1 MGVINILDKQTANMI
16 AAGEVVDR
24 PSGALKELLENCID
38 AGATSVKVE
47 IKGGGSSLMKVTD
60 NGCGIERGDVPKAL
74 MRHAT
79 SKITCGADLDG
90 IVTMGF
96 RGEALAAIS
105 AVSRLEMVTRRAE
118 DTEGTHMIS
127 DENGVI
133 IDDIGCP
140 VGTAITVRDLF
151 YNTPAR
157 ARFLKKDQT
166 ESASCSAVAE
176 KIALA
181 NPGVAITFI
190 SEGDKKF
197 ATPGDGNIAS
207 TVYAL
212 FGSAVSKTLTE
223 CDYDYAEAGIKVK
236 GFINRPE
243 SPRGSRN
250 MQIFFVNNRFVRSKT
265 VSAAL
270 EEAFRSYIPS
280 NKYPAGILYITLD
293 AHFTDVNV
301 HPAKL
306 EIRFAD
312 EKKIFEAVY
321 YCVRNALENGKRR
334 PEMPT
339 YTQQPQQPRQ
349 NAQYTQHA
357 QPFETQ
363 NRTAY
368 TPHTQGNAY
377 RSAGRDE
384 YAIQGRKGSG
394 IKSYAL
400 FDGNIAA
407 EDATP
412 DGNPDFIVRTPIPV
426 EEPVDIEPEQTEMQS
441 IDDVRIVGELYKTYV
456 IAETSKSIFIF
467 DKHAAHERILYE
479 KLKNEKIISKQYL
492 LTGVVVDLGRE
503 NAATINENA
512 GYLSQF
518 GFVSE
523 PFGDSSVI
531 IRAVPMSVSKTG
543 DVREI
548 VEAFADELSQGGA
561 IPFAQKVDK
570 ALYTVACKAAVKAGR
585 HTGEEQNLWLAQQL
599 IADPSLR
606 LCPHGR
612 PFVREYPKNALDK
625 LFDR

>member
-1 MGVINILDKQTANMI
+1 MGIINILDKQTANMI

-38 AGATSVKVE
+38 AGATVVRVE
-47 IKGGGSSLMKVTD
+47 IKGGGTSFIKVTD

-79 SKITCGADLDG
+79 SKISCGADLDG

-157 ARFLKKDQT
+157 ARFMKKDQT
-166 ESASCSAVAE
+166 EAASCSAVTE

-181 NPGVAITFI
+181 NPGVAITFV

-197 ATPGDGNIAS
+197 STPGDGNIAS
-207 TVYAL
+207 AVYAL
-212 FGSAVSKTLTE
+212 FGSAVSKTLVE
-223 CDYDYAEAGIKVK
+223 CEYRFEEAGVNVK

-243 SPRGSRN
+243 SPRASRN
-250 MQIFFVNNRFVRSKT
+250 MQIFFVNGRFVRSKT

-280 NKYPAGILYITLD
+280 NKFPAGILYLTLD

-321 YCVRNALENGKRR
+321 YCVRNALENGRR
-334 PEMPT
+334 RAETET
-339 YTQQPQQPRQ
+339 YTQPSQ
-349 NAQYTQHA
+349 QYTQQSARKYA

-363 NRTAY
+363 SRGTYTQHTRGSAY
-368 TPHTQGNAY
+368 ISGGRNEYIPQG
-377 RSAGRDE
+377 G
-384 YAIQGRKGSG
+384 KGSG

-400 FDGNIAA
+400 FNGNIAA

-426 EEPVDIEPEQTEMQS
+426 EEPAEIEPEQIEMQN
-441 IDDVRIVGELYKTYV
+441 IDDVRVVGELYKTYV

-503 NAATINENA
+503 SAAMINEHA

-523 PFGDSSVI
+523 PFGDNSVI

-543 DVREI
+543 NIQEI
-548 VEAFADELSQGGA
+548 VEAFADELSKGGA
-561 IPFAQKVDK
+561 IPFAQKVDR

-585 HTGEEQNLWLAQQL
+585 HTGEEQNLWLAQKL

-612 PFVREYPKNALDK
+612 PFVREYPKNMLDK

>member
-38 AGATSVKVE
+38 AGATVVRAE
-47 IKGGGSSLMKVTD
+47 IKGGGSSFMKVTD

-79 SKITCGADLDG
+79 SKISCGADLDG

-105 AVSRLEMVTRRAE
+105 AVSRLEVVTRRAE

-140 VGTAITVRDLF
+140 AGTAITVRDLF

-157 ARFLKKDQT
+157 ARFMKKDQT
-166 ESASCSAVAE
+166 EAASCSAVAE

-181 NPGVAITFI
+181 NPGVAITFV

-197 ATPGDGNIAS
+197 STPGDGNIAS
-207 TVYAL
+207 AVYAL

-223 CDYDYAEAGIKVK
+223 CNYDYAEAGIKIK

-243 SPRGSRN
+243 SPRASRN
-250 MQIFFVNNRFVRSKT
+250 MQIFFVNGRFVRSKT

-280 NKYPAGILYITLD
+280 NKFPAGILYITLD

-321 YCVRNALENGKRR
+321 YCVRNALENGRR
-334 PEMPT
+334 RAETAT
-339 YTQQPQQPRQ
+339 YTQQPAQQ
-349 NAQYTQHA
+349 NMQH
-357 QPFETQ
+357 FETQ

-368 TPHTQGNAY
+368 TPHTQGGTY
-377 RSAGRDE
+377 RSGSRDE
-384 YAIQGRKGSG
+384 YIPQGRKDSG

-426 EEPVDIEPEQTEMQS
+426 EEPADIEPEQTEMQN

-456 IAETSKSIFIF
+456 IAETPKSIFIF

-492 LTGVVVDLGRE
+492 LTGVVVNLGRE
-503 NAATINENA
+503 SAATINENA

-523 PFGDSSVI
+523 PFGDNSVI

-543 DVREI
+543 DVQEI
-548 VEAFADELSQGGA
+548 VEAFADELSKGGA

-585 HTGEEQNLWLAQQL
+585 HTGEEQDLWLAQKL

-612 PFVREYPKNALDK
+612 PFVREYPKNMVDK